1 MEKFS
6 NVGSGKKSSLLNLQY
21 DLLAV
26 GSGGC
31 SILAAAAKGSIKG
44 LLRCSWEKF

>member
-21 DLLAV
+21 VFLAV
-26 GSGGC
+26 GSCGS
-31 SILAAAAKGSIKG
+31 SILAAAAAAAAA
-44 LLRCSWEKF
+44 E